1 MMNASIR
8 KNIVTLCGGF
18 SSERDISIDSGN
30 VIARGIFT
38 AGYKSYLIDTAHPEH
53 FFEVDEKFV
62 YKPAGRKQKL
72 SGKKIVDLLK
82 ILDEIK
88 PHTVFI
94 GLHGGEGE
102 NGQIQALLDLAGYR
116 YTGSGC
122 KSSAIGMD
130 KNITKLIAKSQ
141 KVPVADWEIINS
153 KNVCEK
159 SLAET
164 IQLRYGYPVVIKAIG
179 QGSSV
184 GVEIVQKES
193 DLPNVI
199 KMIDSIDDTFII
211 EQFIKGRELSIPI
224 VQGYAFPP
232 IEIKPKHGFYS
243 YENKYQ
249 KGKTEHICPAPL
261 LPKQLEKLG
270 NLALTVYQALGC
282 KDYARIDFILGENN
296 KFYFLEVN
304 TLPGMTELSLLPESA
319 LANGY
324 KFHELIKLILQ
335 D

>member
-1 MMNASIR
+1 MMSTSI
-8 KNIVTLCGGF
+8 KKSIVTLCGGF
-18 SSERDISIDSGN
+18 STEREISLESGA
-30 VIARGIFT
+30 VVARGIFT
-38 AGYKSYLIDTAHPEH
+38 AGYKSYLIDTAHPEK
-53 FFEVDEKFV
+53 FYEVDDKFK
-62 YKPAGRKQKL
+62 YSPTNKKQKL

-82 ILDEIK
+82 TLEEIN

-102 NGQIQALLDLAGYR
+102 NGQMQALLDLAGYR

-130 KNITKLIAKSQ
+130 KNISKLIAKSQ
-141 KVPVADWEIINS
+141 KIPVAEWEIIDGKTVNE
-153 KNVCEK
+153 KN
-159 SLAET
+159 LAD
-164 IQLRYGYPVVIKAIG
+164 IIKMRYSYPVVIKAIG

-184 GVEIVQKES
+184 GVEIVYKES
-193 DLPNVI
+193 DLAKVI

-211 EQFIKGRELSIPI
+211 EKYIKGRELSIPI
-224 VQGYAFPP
+224 IQGYAFPP

-261 LPKQLEKLG
+261 LPKQLDKLK
-270 NLALTVYQALGC
+270 NYALTAYNALGC
-282 KDYARIDFILGENN
+282 KDYARIDFILGEDN

-319 LANGY
+319 LVNGY